1 MERALAVV
9 EAKEATKELVAEA
22 GKLTKGVDAELL
34 LLHVTTEEEFQSK
47 RSTLENVAGLD
58 AEYNVDNA
66 RSGAQQFAQKV
77 GKEVLDDD
85 TEFTAMGRIGNPQ
98 EQILNTASKENIDH
112 IFIHG
117 KQRSPTGK
125 AVFGDTAQA
134 IILNFDGPVTVTTS
148 KDEE

>member
-22 GKLTKGVDAELL
+22 GKLAKGVDAELL
-34 LLHVTTEEEFQSK
+34 LLHVTTEEEFQNK
-47 RSTLENVAGLD
+47 RSTLENVAGLN

-66 RSGAQQFAQKV
+66 RSGAQQFAQKI

-85 TEFTAMGRIGNPQ
+85 IEFTAMGRIGNLQ

>member
-9 EAKEATKELVAEA
+9 EAKEATKDLVAEA
-22 GKLTKGVDAELL
+22 GKLANGVGADLT
-34 LLHVTTEEEFQSK
+34 LLHVTTEEEFQDR

-77 GKEVLDDD
+77 GKEALDDD
-85 TEFTAMGRIGNPQ
+85 IEFSAIGRIGNPQ
-98 EQILNTASKENIDH
+98 ETILTTASENDIDH

-134 IILNFDGPVTVTTS
+134 IILNFDGPVTVTTGS
-148 KDEE
+148 DEE

>member
-9 EAKEATKELVAEA
+9 EAKEATKDLVAEA
-22 GKLTKGVDAELL
+22 GKLAKGIDAELM
-34 LLHVTTEEEFQSK
+34 LLHVTTEEEFQDR

-66 RSGAQQFAQKV
+66 RSGAQQFAQKI

-85 TEFTAMGRIGNPQ
+85 IEFSAIGRIGNPQ
-98 EQILNTASKENIDH
+98 DTILQTANNNDVDH

>member
-1 MERALAVV
+1 MKRALAVV
-9 EAKEATKELVAEA
+9 EAKEATKDLVAEA
-22 GKLTKGVDAELL
+22 GKLAKGVDAELF
-34 LLHVTTEEEFQSK
+34 LLHVTTEEEFQDR

-58 AEYNVDNA
+58 TEYNVDNA
-66 RSGAQQFAQKV
+66 RSGAEQFARKV
-77 GKEVLDDD
+77 GKEALDDSVD
-85 TEFTAMGRIGNPQ
+85 FKAMGRIGEPQ
-98 EQILNTASKENIDH
+98 ETILNTAQQHDIDH

-148 KDEE
+148 RDEE

>member
-9 EAKEATKELVAEA
+9 EAKEATKDLVAEA
-22 GKLTKGVDAELL
+22 GKLATGVDAELL
-34 LLHVTTEEEFQSK
+34 LLHVTTEDEFQER

-58 AEYNVDNA
+58 SEYNVDNA
-66 RSGAQQFAQKV
+66 RSGAERFARKV
-77 GKEVLDDD
+77 GIEVLEDDS
-85 TEFTAMGRIGNPQ
+85 EFTAMGRIGDPQ
-98 EQILNTASKENIDH
+98 EAILNTANQEDVDH

-134 IILNFDGPVTVTTS
+134 IILNFDGPVTVTTGN
-148 KDEE
+148 EEE